1 MVFHETKR
9 VPSGILSGYG
19 SRNHVS
25 SSLIDFARLRKDIC
39 VRDVP
44 SDVLVVLLGIKFGFT
59 HFAVFSAG
67 LRIT

>member
-1 MVFHETKR
+1 MVFHKTKR
-9 VPSGILSGYG
+9 VPYGILSGYG

-39 VRDVP
+39 VRDMS
-44 SDVLVVLLGIKFGFT
+44 SDVVLLRIKFGFT